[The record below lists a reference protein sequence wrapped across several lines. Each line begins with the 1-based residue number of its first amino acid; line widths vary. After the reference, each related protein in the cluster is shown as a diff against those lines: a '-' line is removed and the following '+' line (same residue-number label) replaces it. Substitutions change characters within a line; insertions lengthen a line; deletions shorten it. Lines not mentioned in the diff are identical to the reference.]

1 MDLNGTTIHYFFF
14 VLLTTFH
21 KCAERKGIGNTHT
34 FAHRGVRGVLLLSP
48 DNLKWRLLKEVKEAK
63 MTHSSSPQ
71 SCCFLLFSDKSCQK

>member
-63 MTHSSSPQ
+63 NDIFFFSPVM
-71 SCCFLLFSDKSCQK
+71 LLSPLL

>member
-1 MDLNGTTIHYFFF
+1 MDLNGTTIHFFF
-14 VLLTTFH
+14 AFFLLTTFH

-63 MTHSSSPQ
+63 NDIFFFSPVM
-71 SCCFLLFSDKSCQK
+71 LLSPLL